1 MTHLNGVIERI
12 FSIIKE
18 VALAI
23 LINEKPNKDTQKM
36 LWTEAVHTCKRVRN
50 SMDTTGITTS
60 PFENF
65 HGKNPRSLVCSQ
77 SLDVSDTS
85 LNRRSLG
92 SK

>member
-36 LWTEAVHTCKRVRN
+36 LWDEAVHTRKIVRN
-50 SMDTTGITTS
+50 SMATTGSTTS
-60 PFENF
+60 PFKTF
-65 HGKNPRSLVCSQ
+65 YGGKPNIIGSLSYFGRIGYI
-77 SLDVSDTS
+77 T
-85 LNRRSLG
+85 
-92 SK
+92 K